1 MSELPIKIL
10 YAVGQLAIGGSE
22 LQLLELIRNLSKDLF
37 DIRVVCLSGPSPL
50 ANYYREIGIKT
61 DELESEK
68 IGRLRSLWKMY
79 LIFKNFQPDIV
90 HAYAYASRAVIP
102 IAKLIRKIK
111 IIISI
116 RTYPDW
122 NITLIEK
129 FGNQFADLILTNS
142 ENAASAAKMYW
153 PLVPTKVI
161 RNGIDLDSFHKA
173 SQENLK
179 SIPKL
184 ASLDS
189 SIKKF
194 CVVGRLASIK
204 GHEDLIF
211 AFRSVYDKYSRVQ
224 LWIIG
229 DGSLRQ
235 SLVQLVNKLGL
246 ENNVIF
252 WGERNDVPA
261 ILKHVDIGINTSKM
275 EGLSNAIIEYM
286 AASLP
291 VIATKVGGNS
301 ELITNE
307 HNGLLIPPNNQDVL
321 IEKIMLLIQNP
332 DTALKFGNNGR
343 KFVEDN
349 LAINRMVAETQDAYI
364 ELLNASNM
372 NALDHQ

>member
-1 MSELPIKIL
+1 MSAQPIKIL

-50 ANYYREIGIKT
+50 ANYYREIGLKT

-79 LIFKNFQPDIV
+79 LIFNNFQPDIV

-161 RNGIDLDSFHKA
+161 RNGIDLDNFYKA

-179 SIPKL
+179 SIPES

-189 SIKKF
+189 SIKKI

-204 GHEDLIF
+204 GHEDIISV
-211 AFRSVYDKYSRVQ
+211 FRNVCDKYSRVQ

-235 SLVQLVNKLGL
+235 SLLQLVYRLGL

-261 ILKHVDIGINTSKM
+261 ILKHVDIGINTSRM

-291 VIATKVGGNS
+291 VIATNVGGNS

-307 HNGLLIPPNNQDVL
+307 HNGFLILPNNQDVL
-321 IEKIMLLIQNP
+321 NEKIMFLFQNP
-332 DTALKFGNNGR
+332 DTARKFGINGR

-349 LAINRMVAETQDAYI
+349 LAINRMVAETQDAYF
-364 ELLNASNM
+364 ELLSASNI